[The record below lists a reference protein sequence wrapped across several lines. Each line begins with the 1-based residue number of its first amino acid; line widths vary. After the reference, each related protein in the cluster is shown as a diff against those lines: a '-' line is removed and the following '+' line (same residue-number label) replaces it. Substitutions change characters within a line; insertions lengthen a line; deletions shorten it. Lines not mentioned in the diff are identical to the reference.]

1 MEHPVI
7 SVLRN
12 PATWK
17 QKQGSLI
24 VRGNETAQMQ
34 SRLCVSLDGHKKL
47 NEEREMCNE
56 QGIQ

>member
-12 PATWK
+12 PVTWK

-34 SRLCVSLDGHKKL
+34 SRLCVSLDGRKKI
-47 NEEREMCNE
+47 E
-56 QGIQ
+56 

>member
-12 PATWK
+12 PATW
-17 QKQGSLI
+17 KQGSLI

-34 SRLCVSLDGHKKL
+34 SRLCVSLDGHKKI
-47 NEEREMCNE
+47 E
-56 QGIQ
+56 